1 MQSFIYRKINTT
13 NIKKQF
19 LRSEGNDEQEKKRI
33 KKNVIFLKIRNA
45 ISTPYKS
52 K

>member
-13 NIKKQF
+13 NIKKQ
-19 LRSEGNDEQEKKRI
+19 SEGLKEMEQEKEKM

-45 ISTPYKS
+45 ISTPYKC